1 MNLSTV
7 YFENVRKLINAIE
20 QDENGKIEIAARKIA
35 EATAAGGIVHL
46 FGSGHSVL
54 AALEV
59 YIRAGAF
66 SNSKPVMREMD
77 IDRFERLPGIG
88 KAIMRSFD
96 GRKGEVLI
104 IFSNS
109 GKNPLPIEVAK
120 TAKEKEVF
128 TIAITS
134 FEHAER
140 SRGQGEV
147 LADIVD
153 LAIDSHVPYG
163 DASVAVPDAK
173 IKMGPLSTVANV
185 TLLHAIYCMA
195 AENLLSMD
203 EQVPVRISRN
213 IPEGLE
219 YNRKFAEKYGERLPE
234 LRY

>member
-20 QDENGKIEIAARKIA
+20 QDENGKIELAARKIA

-120 TAKEKEVF
+120 TAKEKRF
-128 TIAITS
+128 LQS
-134 FEHAER
+134 P
-140 SRGQGEV
+140 SPPLSMLKD
-147 LADIVD
+147 LADRVRFGRYRRPCHRLICS
-153 LAIDSHVPYG
+153 LWRCN
-163 DASVAVPDAK
+163 VAVPDAK
-173 IKMGPLSTVANV
+173 IKWGLFPRLRMLRFCTPFTVWQQKSFYPWMNRCQSGSAGIFRGP
-185 TLLHAIYCMA
+185 
-195 AENLLSMD
+195 
-203 EQVPVRISRN
+203 RIQ
-213 IPEGLE
+213 
-219 YNRKFAEKYGERLPE
+219 
-234 LRY
+234 